1 MKGFKV
7 FGAVALCALSMGGGG
22 CTPNWATSSNSD
34 VMFLM
39 TAVNNGNQLDSDVN
53 ISTGAVCPDIVPLRL
68 ENHFKNPG
76 VTSTGFR
83 HDIVVQRYE
92 VHYIRSDGRNVEGVD
107 VPYSI
112 TGNVNQLV
120 PEESSA
126 TLNLEVVRRQA
137 KLEPPLLELSAPGG
151 GALLIT
157 AFADITLHA
166 VTTTGD
172 VMSPVT
178 GRLQIDFAEYDD
190 DLKTCPVPPS

>member
-1 MKGFKV
+1 MKGVKV
-7 FGAVALCALSMGGGG
+7 FGAVALCALGMGGGG
-22 CTPNWATSSNSD
+22 CAPNWASSSNSD

-39 TAVNNGNQLDSDVN
+39 TAINDGSPMDSDVV
-53 ISTGAVCPDIVPLRL
+53 ISNGGICPDDVKIRL

-76 VTSTGFR
+76 VSSTGFR

-112 TGNVNQLV
+112 TGNVNQEV
-120 PEESSA
+120 VEESAA
-126 TLNLEVVRRQA
+126 TLILEVVRRQA
-137 KLEPPLLELSAPGG
+137 KLEPPLLQLEDFNGG
-151 GALLIT
+151 SLIFT

-172 VMSPVT
+172 VLNPVT
-178 GRLQIDFAEYDD
+178 GRLQIDFANFGD
-190 DLKTCPVPPS
+190 DLKTCPVVS

>member
-1 MKGFKV
+1 MKGVKV

-22 CTPNWATSSNSD
+22 CTPNWATTSNSD

-39 TAVNNGNQLDSDVN
+39 TDINKGNQLDSDVN
-53 ISTGAVCPDIVPLRL
+53 ISSGAVCPDIVPLRL
-68 ENHFKNPG
+68 ENHYKNPG

-92 VHYIRSDGRNVEGVD
+92 IHYIRSDGRNVEGVD

-112 TGNVNQLV
+112 TGNVNQEV
-120 PEESSA
+120 IEESAA
-126 TLNLEVVRRQA
+126 TLNIEVVRRQA
-137 KLEPPLLELSAPGG
+137 KLEPPLLQLRAVGG
-151 GALLIT
+151 GPGVLT

-172 VMSPVT
+172 VVNPVT

-190 DLKTCPVPPS
+190 DLKTCPVPPQ